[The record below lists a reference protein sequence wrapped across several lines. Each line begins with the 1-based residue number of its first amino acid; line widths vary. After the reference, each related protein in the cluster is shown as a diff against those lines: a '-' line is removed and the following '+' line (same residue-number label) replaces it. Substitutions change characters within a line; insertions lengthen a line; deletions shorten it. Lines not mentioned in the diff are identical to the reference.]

1 MKSMNTAIR
10 RVWTRTLV
18 FVLSATTL
26 VFAQPF
32 QQGDKDPNRPSKVVD
47 EPNAQPATS
56 SSTNNNSAVAAVS
69 RELPDAPAPAQSD
82 QQNQQQSVQQ
92 QNPNSTPSGAA
103 GAKAPTVRGAPASR
117 PIGAAIAPTKQK
129 QRRSLLIKVGLVAG
143 AAVAVGSVVALSKGS
158 PARPPGAP

>member
-1 MKSMNTAIR
+1 MNTAIR
-10 RVWTRTLV
+10 RVGRQSLV

-26 VFAQPF
+26 VFAEPF
-32 QQGDKDPNRPSKVVD
+32 QQGDKDANGPTKVAD
-47 EPNAQPATS
+47 QQNPQQATS
-56 SSTNNNSAVAAVS
+56 NATSNNSPISVVS
-69 RELPDAPAPAQSD
+69 GELPDAPAPAQSD
-82 QQNQQQSVQQ
+82 QQKQQQSLQ
-92 QNPNSTPSGAA
+92 QNPNSAPSGAA

-129 QRRSLLIKVGLVAG
+129 QKRSLLIKVGLVAG

>member
-1 MKSMNTAIR
+1 MNTAIR
-10 RVWTRTLV
+10 RVGRQSLV

-26 VFAQPF
+26 VFAEPF
-32 QQGDKDPNRPSKVVD
+32 QQGDKDANGPTKVAD
-47 EPNAQPATS
+47 QQNPQQATS
-56 SSTNNNSAVAAVS
+56 NATSNNSPISVVS
-69 RELPDAPAPAQSD
+69 GELPDAPAPAQSD
-82 QQNQQQSVQQ
+82 QQNQQQSLQ
-92 QNPNSTPSGAA
+92 QNPNSAPSGAA

-129 QRRSLLIKVGLVAG
+129 QKRSLLIKVGLVAG

>member
-1 MKSMNTAIR
+1 MTSMNTAIR
-10 RVWTRTLV
+10 RVGRQSLV

-26 VFAQPF
+26 VFAEPF
-32 QQGDKDPNRPSKVVD
+32 QQGDKDSNGSSKVVD
-47 EPNAQPATS
+47 QQNPQQATS
-56 SSTNNNSAVAAVS
+56 NATSNNSSISVVS
-69 RELPDAPAPAQSD
+69 GELPDAPAPVQSD
-82 QQNQQQSVQQ
+82 QQNQQPSIQQ
-92 QNPNSTPSGAA
+92 QNPNSAPAGAA

-129 QRRSLLIKVGLVAG
+129 QKRSLLIKVGLVAG